1 MVLLDQ
7 SVLAKN
13 LDCLIH
19 RFGFPDPAFSCD
31 PSTGRIGNACF
42 GIDVHTDTAVDGN
55 VTGLQPVGEDA
66 VIDEKEVFAFCVHG
80 N

>member
-7 SVLAKN
+7 SILAKN
-13 LDCLIH
+13 LDCLIY
-19 RFGFPDPAFSCD
+19 RFGFSDPAFSCD

-42 GIDVHTDTAVDGN
+42 GIDVHTDATVDGN
-55 VTGLQPVGEDA
+55 VSRLQTVGEDA
-66 VIDEKEVFAFCVHG
+66 VIDEEKVFAFFFHG

>member
-19 RFGFPDPAFSCD
+19 RFGFSDPALSCD
-31 PSTGRIGNACF
+31 PSTGRIGDACF
-42 GIDVHTDTAVDGN
+42 GIDVHTDTAVHGN
-55 VTGLQPVGEDA
+55 VAGLQPVGEDA
-66 VIDEKEVFAFCVHG
+66 IIDKEEVFAFCFHG

>member
-1 MVLLDQ
+1 MLLDQ
-7 SVLAKN
+7 SVLAKD
-13 LDCLIH
+13 LDRLIH
-19 RFGFPDPAFSCD
+19 CFGFSNSAFSCD
-31 PSTGRIGNACF
+31 PSTGRIGDARF

-66 VIDEKEVFAFCVHG
+66 VIDEKKIFAFFFHG